1 MADTTT
7 TNFSWTKPEV
17 GASADTW
24 GTKLNANLDTQDSVL
39 GAMISAT
46 GNRLTPAQL
55 ASSGAI
61 SAAAWTTGGIR
72 MKWGAATLTD
82 NSTAQNGTVA
92 SAYVDAHKAATI
104 AAVNTGI
111 TYTTAYG
118 CYFEVPVAGTNVTL
132 GAAWALGA
140 DSAKINGALSVTG
153 NATLNTAT
161 VSGLATLSGG
171 ARTLSGT
178 QNNIA
183 NNTFYTLIPF
193 ASLPVAGRLACLLQ
207 SNGNVKTIAFDV
219 ITNNG
224 AAANVQLVNLVGDTA
239 NWSAQIY
246 GSGNVQVKTTNVSY
260 VGENITLL
268 ATGIVQ

>member
-7 TNFSWTKPEV
+7 SNFSWTKPEV

-24 GTKLNANLDTQDSVL
+24 GTKLNANFDAQDSVL

-132 GAAWALGA
+132 GFRGRFRENQRRAFRYRQRDTEHRHDQRSCDAFRRRAHAFRDAKQHRQQHLLHA
-140 DSAKINGALSVTG
+140 DSLR
-153 NATLNTAT
+153 
-161 VSGLATLSGG
+161 LAAGRRA
-171 ARTLSGT
+171 AR
-178 QNNIA
+178 
-183 NNTFYTLIPF
+183 
-193 ASLPVAGRLACLLQ
+193 LPVAIQRQRQNHRL
-207 SNGNVKTIAFDV
+207 
-219 ITNNG
+219 
-224 AAANVQLVNLVGDTA
+224 
-239 NWSAQIY
+239 
-246 GSGNVQVKTTNVSY
+246 
-260 VGENITLL
+260 
-268 ATGIVQ
+268 

>member
-24 GTKLNANLDTQDSVL
+24 GTKLNANLDAQDSVL

-46 GNRLTPAQL
+46 GNKLTPAQL

-82 NSTAQNGTVA
+82 TSSSGTVA
-92 SAYVDAHKAATI
+92 AVYADAHKAATL
-104 AAVNTGI
+104 AASSA
-111 TYTTAYG
+111 TTFTIAYG
-118 CYFEVPVAGTNVTL
+118 VFCEAPVAGTNVTL

-153 NATLNTAT
+153 NATLNSAT
-161 VSGLATLSGG
+161 ISGLATLSGG

-239 NWSAQIY
+239 NWSAQID